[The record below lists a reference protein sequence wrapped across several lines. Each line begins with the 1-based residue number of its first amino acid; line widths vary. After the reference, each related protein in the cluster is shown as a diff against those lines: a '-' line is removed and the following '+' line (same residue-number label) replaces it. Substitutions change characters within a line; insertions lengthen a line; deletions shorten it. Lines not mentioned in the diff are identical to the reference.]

1 MAWGGLASSVT
12 VTGPLLGVWLG
23 QMSDIWSYFGL
34 DKKQFPERLIDSEKL
49 HRDLLIV
56 GTGRNVW
63 EETRGLPQMRHV
75 MCVNDM
81 GMYWPGYVRHWYSN
95 DVEQLIHWDK
105 GRRRAHVTIYGNAE
119 RLHSCTERTGPEYAN
134 VSVWPMPSQGGSGI
148 TAILVALALGYDNI
162 TVAGIPLDNSGHF
175 YDPPN
180 NSQLRFESRPWT
192 NFEHETTD
200 RIIER
205 TIPLMK
211 HKVYPLS
218 GRLREALAPYHGR

>member
-1 MAWGGLASSVT
+1 
-12 VTGPLLGVWLG
+12 
-23 QMSDIWSYFGL
+23 MSDIWDYFGL
-34 DKKQFPERLIDSEKL
+34 SKKDFP
-49 HRDLLIV
+49 RDYINRYGADGELLIV

-63 EETRGLPQMRHV
+63 EEVRGLPQARHV

-81 GMYWPGYVRHWYSN
+81 GMYWPGYVKHWYSN

-105 GRRRAHVTIYGNAE
+105 GRRRPHVQLYGSGWG
-119 RLHSCTERTGPEYAN
+119 LHSCFKRGGIEYERVHY
-134 VSVWPMPSQGGSGI
+134 WPFPGHGSSGLV
-148 TAILVALALGYDNI
+148 AILVALGMGYTNI

-180 NSQLRFESRPWT
+180 NHQLRFESRPWS
-192 NFEHETTD
+192 NFENEATD

-205 TIPLMK
+205 TLPLMR

-218 GRLREALAPYHGR
+218 GRLKEALGDHGK